1 MTGSPPIYGGHTGY
15 GVTSLSLLE
24 RTTQL
29 IEEVVNFQTQVR
41 DYSAPSMDL
50 ASSLP
55 AVPLAEMRPN
65 IDVQA

>member
-1 MTGSPPIYGGHTGY
+1 METGIPLYGGHTGY
-15 GVTSLSLLE
+15 GVTSLNLLE

-29 IEEVVNFQTQVR
+29 IEEVVEFRTEVR
-41 DYSAPSMDL
+41 DYAAPRMSL

-55 AVPLAEMRPN
+55 AVPLADLRPN